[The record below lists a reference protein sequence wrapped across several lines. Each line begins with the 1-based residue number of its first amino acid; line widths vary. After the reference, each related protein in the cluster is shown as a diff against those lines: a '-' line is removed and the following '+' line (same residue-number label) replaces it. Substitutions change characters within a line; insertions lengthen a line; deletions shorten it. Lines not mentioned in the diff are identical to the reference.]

1 MQEVIDIYKA
11 NGNQLTNEVLY
22 AYYCVKYDNLYGSM
36 TEEQYRLK
44 DEFGTP
50 LFKRHQK
57 LSFADFCYS
66 KVMFTQHGL
75 SFNVER
81 VKAELETYVN
91 SKEKTA
97 APLYQE

>member
-1 MQEVIDIYKA
+1 MQAVIDIYKT
-11 NGNQLTNEVLY
+11 NGNQLTNELLY
-22 AYYCVKYDNLYGSM
+22 AYYCAKFDMLYGSI
-36 TEEQYRLK
+36 TEEQHRLR

-57 LSFADFCYS
+57 VDFAEFCYS
-66 KVMFTQHGL
+66 RIRYIEMGL
-75 SFNVER
+75 PFNHER
-81 VKAELETYVN
+81 VKAEIETYIG